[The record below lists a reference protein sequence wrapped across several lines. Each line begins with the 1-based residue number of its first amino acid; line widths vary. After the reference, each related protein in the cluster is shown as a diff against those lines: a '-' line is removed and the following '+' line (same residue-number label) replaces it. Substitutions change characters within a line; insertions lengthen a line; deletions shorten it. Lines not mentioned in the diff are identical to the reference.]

1 MGTTLKT
8 IIEHWRYIAPIV
20 KRPENEKDYESLVS
34 HLDTL
39 LDMVGDNDRHPLVGL
54 VDIISD
60 HISAYEAEHH
70 PPPVAMTGVA
80 ALRFLMDEH
89 GLTQSD
95 FENEIGSQGVVSEI
109 LNGRCKL
116 NLKHIKNWRNASS
129 SAPKHLSRTFAKPL
143 NLSYPRKRVS
153 TLFTAYWIPADA
165 GMTESESPVI
175 D

>member
-8 IIEHWRYIAPIV
+8 IIEHWQYIAPIV
-20 KRPENEKDYESLVS
+20 KRPENEKDYESMVS

-39 LDMVGDNDRHPLVGL
+39 LDRIGDDDRHPLTGL

-60 HISAYEAEHH
+60 QISDYEAEHH
-70 PPPVAMTGVA
+70 RPPLAMGVA

-95 FENEIGSQGVVSEI
+95 FKREIGSQGVVSEI
-109 LNGRCKL
+109 LGGHRKL
-116 NLKHIKNWRNASS
+116 NLKHIKKLAERFQ
-129 SAPKHLSRTFAKPL
+129 LSPETF
-143 NLSYPRKRVS
+143 
-153 TLFTAYWIPADA
+153 
-165 GMTESESPVI
+165 I

>member
-1 MGTTLKT
+1 MVTTLKT
-8 IIEHWRYIAPIV
+8 IIEHWRYIVPIV
-20 KRPENEKDYESLVS
+20 KRPENENEKDYESLVS

-39 LDMVGDNDRHPLVGL
+39 LDMVGDDDRYPLAGL

-60 HISAYEAEHH
+60 QISAYEAEHH
-70 PPPVAMTGVA
+70 KPPVAMGVA

-109 LNGRCKL
+109 LNGHRKL
-116 NLKHIKNWRNASS
+116 NLKHIKKLAERF
-129 SAPKHLSRTFAKPL
+129 KLSPETF
-143 NLSYPRKRVS
+143 
-153 TLFTAYWIPADA
+153 
-165 GMTESESPVI
+165 I

>member
-60 HISAYEAEHH
+60 QISAYEAEHH

-109 LNGRCKL
+109 LNGHRKL
-116 NLKHIKNWRNASS
+116 NLKHIKKLAEHF
-129 SAPKHLSRTFAKPL
+129 KLSPETF
-143 NLSYPRKRVS
+143 
-153 TLFTAYWIPADA
+153 
-165 GMTESESPVI
+165 I